1 MYAAT
6 DLETQSVEIPRREK
20 TSTTV
25 KALAAS
31 AVVLSAA
38 VVYMAV
44 GTAQAGNLQAFTMA
58 QRAAVSA
65 PVAPVMGMPGMM
77 QPSFNMMHRQLSAQN
92 FAYSKVSSHNR
103 EARNQQ
109 AKTHAMKPVASTV
122 APPATITETE
132 MAAMARAANEER
144 GLSMDGVT
152 AANSGHLGLPLGAAE
167 IGAVLW
173 GKDMTYY
180 AKDPTWINRDRF
192 ILSAG
197 HGSMFIYSWLN
208 LAGYDL
214 PINELKNFRQHHS
227 MTPGHPEFPN
237 SEHTTPGIESTTGPL
252 GQGVSNAVGMAAAE
266 KMAAATYNTPDHK
279 IIDNHIFALAGDG
292 CLQEGV
298 AFEAAAF
305 AAHEKLDNLIV
316 LYDANDVTLDKM
328 AEFTQSE
335 DVITRYKAMGW
346 DAVVVDGHDMQAVHE
361 AIDHAKNDNNGK
373 PKLIMCRTII
383 GKGIDEVAGTN
394 AAHGEAGVKFT
405 DESRAKLGLPD
416 EKFYVS
422 PETRDFFKARES
434 ELKKVYDD
442 WQGTFSAWK
451 AANPA
456 LATQLNDA
464 VTRKVPSVAEMFA
477 QIPAR
482 DPEVNEATRVSGST
496 ALNDIAKIFPDVIS
510 GSADL
515 HGSNKNYIKGGGDFG
530 GEPQLG
536 KDYTGR
542 NVYYGIREHAM
553 GAIMN
558 GFAYYGLNRPSGAT
572 FLVFAD
578 YMRSPVRVAALAELP
593 VSYIWTHDSIGVGED
608 GPTHQPIE
616 QVSSLRLIPNLDVI
630 RPADPEETVGAYVA
644 TMEKVNGPTAL
655 ILTRQNVPYLKS
667 ASVDER
673 RNGVIK
679 GGYVLKKEEG
689 ELKTILM
696 ASGSEVSIAMDA
708 AAQLGPGTRVVS
720 MPCMERFDRQSDAY
734 KSEVLPASCRQRVA
748 IEAGATSMWYK
759 YVGLDGKV
767 IGVDRFGFSAPG
779 DIVFKELGFTADNL
793 VATAKA
799 LA

>member
-1 MYAAT
+1 MASYGSAER
-6 DLETQSVEIPRREK
+6 DLETQTAPQREAG
-20 TSTTV
+20 SPLLL
-25 KALAAS
+25 KALTAS
-31 AVVLSAA
+31 ALVLAGALAYVATS
-38 VVYMAV
+38 
-44 GTAQAGNLQAFTMA
+44 GPAQDLQAAPVMMN
-58 QRAAVSA
+58 RVNVM
-65 PVAPVMGMPGMM
+65 PVAPKFQPM
-77 QPSFNMMHRQLSAQN
+77 QMRRRQPEL
-92 FAYSKVSSHNR
+92 KVRASSSPKN
-103 EARNQQ
+103 
-109 AKTHAMKPVASTV
+109 VASTV
-122 APPATITETE
+122 APPAAITETE
-132 MAAMARAANEER
+132 MVALTRAATEER
-144 GLSMDGVT
+144 GLAMDGVA

-214 PINELKNFRQHHS
+214 PIDELKNFRQHHS
-227 MTPGHPEFPN
+227 MTPGHPEFPS
-237 SEHTTPGIESTTGPL
+237 SEHNTPGIESTTGPL

-266 KMAAATYNTPDHK
+266 KMAAATYNTEEHK

-346 DAVVVDGHDMQAVHE
+346 DAVVVDGHDMEAVHA
-361 AIDHAKNDNNGK
+361 AIENAKNDNNGK
-373 PKLIMCRTII
+373 PKLLMCRTII
-383 GKGIDEVAGTN
+383 GKGIEEVAGTN

-405 DESRAKLGLPD
+405 DESRAKLGLPE

-422 PETRDFFKARES
+422 PETRDFFKGREG
-434 ELKKVYDD
+434 ELKKIYDD
-442 WQGTFSAWK
+442 WQETYAAWK
-451 AANPA
+451 AANPEKA
-456 LATQLNDA
+456 QQLQDA
-464 VTRKVPSVAEMFA
+464 IDRKTPSVEEMFA

-482 DPEVNEATRVSGST
+482 DGIDAEATRISGST

-515 HGSNKNYIKGGGDFG
+515 HGSNKNYISGGGDFG
-530 GEPQLG
+530 GDAALG
-536 KDYTGR
+536 KEYTGR

-578 YMRSPVRVAALAELP
+578 YMRNPVRVAALAELP
-593 VSYIWTHDSIGVGED
+593 VSYIWTHDSVGVGED

-616 QVSSLRLIPNLDVI
+616 QVSSLRLIPNLDVF
-630 RPADPEETVGAYVA
+630 RPADPEETVAAYVG
-644 TMEKVNGPTAL
+644 TMERQNGPTAL
-655 ILTRQNVPYLKS
+655 ILTRQNVPNLKEID
-667 ASVDER
+667 VNTR
-673 RNGVIK
+673 RMGTIK
-679 GGYVLKKEEG
+679 GGYIAKKETG
-689 ELKTILM
+689 ALDTILI
-696 ASGSEVSIAMDA
+696 ASGSELSIAMDA
-708 AAQLGPGTRVVS
+708 AKELGDGVRVVS
-720 MPCMERFDRQSDAY
+720 MPCMERFDRQEDSY
-734 KSEVLPASCRQRVA
+734 KEEVLPAACRKRVA
-748 IEAGATSMWYK
+748 IEAGASGMWYK

-779 DIVFKELGFTADNL
+779 DIVFKELGFTKDNL
-793 VATAKA
+793 VSVAQSA
-799 LA
+799 

>member
-1 MYAAT
+1 VSSSPPYATRQAMQYGT
-6 DLETQSVEIPRREK
+6 RDLETQLLSVKKEK
-20 TSTTV
+20 SSSLL
-25 KALAAS
+25 KALMAS
-31 AVVLSAA
+31 AVVLSCTVAFVA
-38 VVYMAV
+38 IRNS
-44 GTAQAGNLQAFTMA
+44 QAGELQSTMT
-58 QRAAVSA
+58 RVSA
-65 PVAPVMGMPGMM
+65 PVQRFSMAGVRPARKEM
-77 QPSFNMMHRQLSAQN
+77 
-92 FAYSKVSSHNR
+92 KVAATTKRH
-103 EARNQQ
+103 
-109 AKTHAMKPVASTV
+109 VASTM
-122 APPATITETE
+122 APPAAITETE
-132 MAAMARAANEER
+132 LAALTKAANEER
-144 GLSMDGVT
+144 GLAMDGVT

-173 GKDMTYY
+173 GKSMTYNP
-180 AKDPTWINRDRF
+180 KDPKWINRDRF

-214 PINELKNFRQHHS
+214 PIDELKQFRQHHS

-266 KMAAATYNTPDHK
+266 KMAAATYNTDKHT

-335 DVITRYKAMGW
+335 DVIQRYKAMGW
-346 DAVVVDGHDMQAVHE
+346 DAVVVDGHDLEAVNA
-361 AIDHAKNDNNGK
+361 AIEHAKADNNGK
-373 PKLIMCRTII
+373 PKLLMCRTVI

-422 PETRDFFKARES
+422 PETREFFTKRTD

-442 WQGTFSAWK
+442 WQATYAEWK
-451 AANPA
+451 SENSA
-456 LATQLNDA
+456 LAQQLEDA
-464 VTRKVPSVAEMFA
+464 VARKTPTVEEMFA

-482 DPEVNEATRVSGST
+482 DPEVAEATRISGST

-515 HGSNKNYIKGGGDFG
+515 HGSNKNYISGGGDFG
-530 GEPQLG
+530 GEPALG
-536 KDYTGR
+536 KAYTGR

-558 GFAYYGLNRPSGAT
+558 GFAYYGLNRASGAT

-616 QVSSLRLIPNLDVI
+616 QVSSLRLIPNLDVM
-630 RPADPEETVGAYVA
+630 RPADPEETVGAYVG
-644 TMEKVNGPTAL
+644 TMERQNGPTAL
-655 ILTRQNVPYLKS
+655 ILTRQNVPNLKEIP
-667 ASVDER
+667 VETR
-673 RNGVIK
+673 RMGTIK
-679 GGYVLKKEEG
+679 GGYVAKKETG
-689 ELKTILM
+689 DLKTILI
-696 ASGSEVSIAMDA
+696 ASGSELSIAMDA
-708 AAQLGPGTRVVS
+708 AKSMGDGVRVVS
-720 MPCMERFDRQSDAY
+720 MPCMERFDRQSAEY
-734 KSEVLPASCRQRVA
+734 KEEVLPTGCRQRVA
-748 IEAGATSMWYK
+748 IEAGASGMWYK

-779 DIVFKELGFTADNL
+779 DIVFKELGFTTENV

-799 LA
+799 L